1 MWSPTAQSAKYAV
14 STMMLLA
21 LCASGAAAQAEPAPN
36 TADKVGAAAAA
47 PPAEAPQAPTNSQAQ
62 GASPAPAPAP
72 APVIDAADEE
82 AIRRALAQDS
92 TSDGPADDGVPT
104 ASSTPPAPAGAGLQS
119 LIPDLAF
126 IADFALAY
134 FSEDENLQS
143 GGHDPVKNGFN
154 LQQLELSV
162 GAAVDPYFRFDANI
176 VFGQFGVEVE
186 EAYATTLALPE
197 HLQLRAGQ
205 FLTRFGRLNATHP
218 HGWDFVDQPFALGRV
233 FGAEGNR
240 GLGTELSW
248 LSPLPWYVELV
259 ASITD
264 AGGEATARSFY
275 GPEDLGVASPFD
287 LQSTVAI
294 KQFFPLSEDWSLAWG
309 LSGAS
314 GPNPTGRDNRSEVYG
329 TDLYLKWRP
338 ISFQSDQYVALH
350 TEWLYRRRQVPEA
363 VLQDVSCFSS
373 VVFRFARRWAV
384 AGRYEYGSPAVDA
397 GFDEAPDYLDPEWDA
412 GRTRASINTTFWPTE
427 LSRLR
432 LQGSV
437 DMPEWETAPIWA
449 TFIALEVVTGAHGA
463 HQF

>member
-1 MWSPTAQSAKYAV
+1 MSSSIVRCRTGALSALL
-14 STMMLLA
+14 LLA
-21 LCASGAAAQAEPAPN
+21 LLANRAAAQAEPAEEP
-36 TADKVGAAAAA
+36 VQ
-47 PPAEAPQAPTNSQAQ
+47 PAQPAVEPSGEPQPS
-62 GASPAPAPAP
+62 
-72 APVIDAADEE
+72 APVVDAADEE
-82 AIRRALAQDS
+82 AIRRALEQDS
-92 TSDGPADDGVPT
+92 AADADGAGTGPQ
-104 ASSTPPAPAGAGLQS
+104 PPAATGSGIQS
-119 LIPDLAF
+119 LNPDLSF

-176 VFGQFGVEVE
+176 VFSQFGVEIE
-186 EAYATTLALPE
+186 EAYATTLSLPE

-205 FLTRFGRLNATHP
+205 FLTRFGRLNPTHP
-218 HGWDFVDQPFALGRV
+218 HAWDFADQPFALGRV

-275 GPEDLGVASPFD
+275 GPQDLGVESTFD
-287 LQSTVAI
+287 LQYTVAL

-338 ISFQSDQYVALH
+338 ISFQSEQYVAVH

-363 VLQDVSCFSS
+363 VLQDATGFAGL
-373 VVFRFARRWAV
+373 VFRFAKRWAV

-397 GFDEAPDYLDPEWDA
+397 SFDDAPDYLDPEWDA
-412 GRTRASINTTFWPTE
+412 GRTRVSVNTTFWPTE
-427 LSRLR
+427 FSRLR

-437 DMPEWETAPIWA
+437 DMPEWEPEPIWA
-449 TFIALEVVTGAHGA
+449 TFLALEVVTGAHGA
-463 HQF
+463 HPF